1 MEAKFPDLEIANQV
15 ISWISLVTIL
25 TFEVIVFV
33 KLRFQMDRAATV
45 LLIIFI
51 IILIQRKVEDYFEEP
66 PLVVTILAPL
76 GSIVSYA
83 LLYYFVF
90 EMMFMASTIKS
101 MTPADRIN
109 RDRRIRIIEVTLFSL
124 YFVLYTPCTLIG
136 HSLYNYYP

>member
-15 ISWISLVTIL
+15 ILWISLVTIL

>member
-1 MEAKFPDLEIANQV
+1 MEAKFPDLEIASQI

-25 TFEVIVFV
+25 TFELIVFV
-33 KLRFQMDRAATV
+33 KLRLQMDRAATV
-45 LLIIFI
+45 LLLIFI
-51 IILIQRKVEDYFEEP
+51 TILIQRKVEDYFEEP

-90 EMMFMASTIKS
+90 EMMLMASTIKS

-124 YFVLYTPCTLIG
+124 YFALYTPCTLIG
-136 HSLYNYYP
+136 HSFYNIYP